1 MIKSK
6 TPIRS
11 IPLLYKTLMAGL
23 LMMAAMA
30 STAETLI
37 VVGDSISAGY
47 GINPQNGWVS
57 LLSEKLKTEE
67 SNYQAINASVSGN
80 TTGDG
85 LSRLPKLLETYSP
98 EIVVIELGGN
108 DGLRGY
114 PLKLMEANL
123 TSMIQQSKEAKAQV
137 LLLGIEIPPNYGPR
151 YTDEFRNVYQRVAEN
166 ENVPLVPFIL
176 ENIATQSELM
186 QNDGIHPTEEA
197 QPLLL
202 DNILPALKSVMT
214 LKK

>member
-1 MIKSK
+1 MTKTK
-6 TPIRS
+6 TPTS
-11 IPLLYKTLMAGL
+11 LIPLLYKTIIGGWLMLISAI
-23 LMMAAMA
+23 
-30 STAETLI
+30 SSAETLVI
-37 VVGDSISAGY
+37 VGDSISAGY

-57 LLSEKLKTEE
+57 LLSEKLQLEE
-67 SNYQAINASVSGN
+67 SGYQTINASVSGN

-114 PLKLMEANL
+114 PLKLMETNL
-123 TSMIQQSKEAKAQV
+123 TKMIQQSRDAGAKV
-137 LLLGIEIPPNYGPR
+137 LLLGIEIPPNYGQR

-166 ENVPLVPFIL
+166 ENVILVPFIL
-176 ENIATQSELM
+176 ENIATQPDLM

-197 QPLLL
+197 QGLLL
-202 DNILPALKSVMT
+202 ENILPALKSIIVID
-214 LKK
+214 

>member
-1 MIKSK
+1 MTKTK
-6 TPIRS
+6 TPTS
-11 IPLLYKTLMAGL
+11 LIPLLYQTIIGGWLML
-23 LMMAAMA
+23 I
-30 STAETLI
+30 STISSAETLVI
-37 VVGDSISAGY
+37 VGDSISAGY

-57 LLSEKLKTEE
+57 LLSEKLQLEE
-67 SNYQAINASVSGN
+67 SGYQTINASVSGN

-114 PLKLMEANL
+114 PLKLMETNL
-123 TSMIQQSKEAKAQV
+123 TKMIQQSRDAGAKV
-137 LLLGIEIPPNYGPR
+137 LLLGIEIPPNYGQR

-166 ENVPLVPFIL
+166 ENVILVPFIL
-176 ENIATQSELM
+176 ENIATQPDLM

-197 QPLLL
+197 QGLLL
-202 DNILPALKSVMT
+202 ENILPALKSVIAID
-214 LKK
+214 